1 MESRA
6 LTKVLGIPIE
16 RTVNGARSEM
26 RLITGDEVPASAVV
40 PVSTLVQAV
49 APVLEPEPDPE
60 PEFSQSPEPV
70 PLEEAEVE
78 LVEQAAP
85 LPNPAPPAPPL
96 VEEGSSWPEP
106 LSSPVFADV
115 PDVRFEPE
123 DVVAIEEEPTLAAEA
138 EEPDAP
144 SLDSAPLEV
153 VPTVPTPKS
162 KASTASAKKGQAV
175 QADLFDF

>member
-60 PEFSQSPEPV
+60 PEFSQSLSLCRWRKLRSNSWSRRRLCRILRLLRLPWWRK
-70 PLEEAEVE
+70 
-78 LVEQAAP
+78 AP
-85 LPNPAPPAPPL
+85 RGPSRSVLQFL
-96 VEEGSSWPEP
+96 
-106 LSSPVFADV
+106 LMC
-115 PDVRFEPE
+115 
-123 DVVAIEEEPTLAAEA
+123 PTL
-138 EEPDAP
+138 
-144 SLDSAPLEV
+144 DS
-153 VPTVPTPKS
+153 S
-162 KASTASAKKGQAV
+162 RRMW
-175 QADLFDF
+175 